1 MKKSKTPRWVVPAA
15 VVAVLLGLVAV
26 MVIPRAVEVEEA
38 AVTRGQI
45 VVTVDHE
52 GRTRVRDRFVVSA
65 PVAGRV
71 LRIDLEP
78 GDPVVAASTVL
89 ATFEPATPVVL
100 DPRTHAEAAARVAAA
115 RARLDQSRAQR
126 DGAEA
131 QHAFAVADLE
141 RLRSLAADGLISSRD
156 VDVAETKARS
166 ATEDLVAAEAGV
178 RSALHDLESANAAL
192 LEPSMAGEGSS
203 RRALRITAPV
213 DGVVL
218 VRHRESESVVAVGEP
233 LLEVADPERLEVI
246 ADYLSSDAVRIRPG
260 MSATI
265 ERWGGDTPLDAR
277 VRRVEPAGFMKLSA
291 LGVEE
296 QRVWVIL
303 DLESPHAVWAGLGDG
318 YRIEARVVLWSGDD
332 VLQVPTSS
340 LFRDD
345 DGSWAVLIDD
355 DGRASHRRIE
365 IGHRNGLAAEVV
377 SWLDEGDVV
386 IVHPPDTVDD
396 GSRISHRTSG

>member
-1 MKKSKTPRWVVPAA
+1 MKKSKTPRWVIPA
-15 VVAVLLGLVAV
+15 VVIAVLLGLVAI
-26 MVIPRAVEVEEA
+26 MVIPRAVEVEET
-38 AVTRGQI
+38 AVSRGEL

-52 GRTRVRDRFVVSA
+52 GKTRVRDRFVVSA

-78 GDPVVAASTVL
+78 GDPVVAGTTVL

-141 RLRSLAADGLISSRD
+141 RVRSLAADGLISSRE
-156 VDVAETKARS
+156 VDVAATTARS

-192 LEPSMAGEGSS
+192 LEPSSTQQGAS

-218 VRHRESESVVAVGEP
+218 VRHRESESVVAAGEP

-265 ERWGGDTPLDAR
+265 ERWGGDAPLDAR

-303 DLESPHAVWAGLGDG
+303 DIESPHAVWAGLGDG

-340 LFRDD
+340 MFRDD
-345 DGSWAVLIDD
+345 DGSWAVLIEN
-355 DGRASHRRIE
+355 DGRAAHRTIE

-377 SWLDEGDVV
+377 SGLDEGDAV

-396 GSRISHRTSG
+396 GSRISLRTSD